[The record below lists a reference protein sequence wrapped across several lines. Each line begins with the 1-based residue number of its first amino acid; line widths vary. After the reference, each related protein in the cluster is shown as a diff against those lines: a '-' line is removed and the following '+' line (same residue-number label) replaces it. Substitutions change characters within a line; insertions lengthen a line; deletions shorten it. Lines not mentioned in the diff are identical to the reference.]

1 MNKQDFLR
9 AVKTAAMNIGQKWP
23 GYVAAEAALES
34 SFGNSE
40 LALQD
45 LNLFGMKQHKH
56 PVYGTVNLPTREF
69 IDGEWQRVQAAFIK
83 YPDWESCLRDRLATL
98 TRLAPSYPHY
108 SAALAASD
116 GPTFITEVS
125 KTWSTDPD
133 RSDKVLKIYSD
144 NIDVLLDTST
154 LPLNNIKKETL

>member
-34 SFGNSE
+34 TFGTSD
-40 LALQD
+40 LAAED
-45 LNLFGMKQHKH
+45 FNLFGMKQHKH
-56 PVYGTVNLPTREF
+56 PIYGTVNLPTREF
-69 IDGEWQRVQAAFIK
+69 LHGEWERLPQPFIK

-98 TRLAPSYPHY
+98 TRLASTYPHY
-108 SAALAASD
+108 AAALAAND
-116 GPTFITEVS
+116 GPTFIREVS

-133 RSDKVLKIYSD
+133 RADNVLKIYSENQD
-144 NIDVLLDTST
+144 ILLDTST
-154 LPLNNIKKETL
+154 LPLTTIVPD